1 MKKITQEEFLK
12 RVALINPPFSLENFV
27 YSGSAVKSLA
37 VCPSHGNF
45 YISPSAVLGG
55 TGCPKCGVAKR
66 AKGRQMSFEAFAK
79 TSTEKHKGLYTYSEK
94 DWIGGK
100 TKISLRCPVHGIDFT
115 QTAHLHALGRTGC
128 SRCESEKSSATQS
141 MPQEKFLE
149 KCLQVHGNL
158 YDLSLVSYKNS
169 SAQITVVCKKHG
181 EFSCRAGNFIHR
193 KSGCPKCAYEKNG
206 ERSRH
211 TLEAYLPRFEAA
223 HGDTYTYKQ
232 VTLRGKTSYV
242 LAVCKV
248 HGDFKQTVQDHI
260 RGIGCKKCSFKLWDQ
275 ASFLAEAKKVHGD
288 TYDYSKTIYVKS
300 TEKVTITCRV
310 HGDFFQEPNY
320 HINSKQGCRSCGLS
334 GPSAGQ
340 IEVYQFL
347 SALVPCETDYRFD
360 GRKELDV
367 YLPTLNL
374 AVEYNGLIWHST
386 KFSKSLHHLADKTKL
401 AESKGIRLLHI
412 YADEW
417 DSKRSAVEGLLT
429 HAVGASP
436 RVYART
442 TRCLQIDKETANLF
456 LDRTHLRGKVLGESV
471 SYGLFDKEGGLISV
485 MSFSRLVSHQ
495 GVPKDLAVFEL
506 RRYASTCAVVGGASK
521 LFKRF
526 LADHPETKRVVT
538 YSENRLFT
546 GKVYEMLGFKH
557 TADIPP
563 DYWYVRA
570 SSKKRHNKA
579 KFRRSNLR
587 AILGDGFD
595 PNLSEVSNCVRAG
608 WFRLFDCG
616 KKRWEFNP

>member
-12 RVALINPPFSLENFV
+12 RAALINPPFSLENFV
-27 YSGSAVKSLA
+27 YSGSTVKSLA

-45 YISPSAVLGG
+45 YISPSAVLRG

-66 AKGRQMSFEAFAK
+66 AKGRQMSFEAFVKA
-79 TSTEKHKGLYTYSEK
+79 STEKHNGLYTYSEK
-94 DWIGGK
+94 DWVGGK
-100 TKISLRCPVHGIDFT
+100 TKINLRCPVHDIDFT

-128 SRCESEKSSATQS
+128 SKCESEKSSATQS
-141 MPQEKFLE
+141 MPQEKFIE
-149 KCLQVHGNL
+149 KCKRVHGNL
-158 YDLSLVSYKNS
+158 YDLSLVRYKNS
-169 SAQITVVCKKHG
+169 ASPVTIVCKKHG

-206 ERSRH
+206 ERNRH

-223 HGDTYTYKQ
+223 HGDAYTYKQ
-232 VTLRGKTSYV
+232 VVFRGKTSYV
-242 LAVCKV
+242 HAVCKV

-288 TYDYSKTIYVKS
+288 TYDYSKTKYVKS
-300 TEKVTITCRV
+300 TEKVTITCRI
-310 HGDFFQEPNY
+310 HGDFLQEPNY

-347 SALVPCETDYRFD
+347 STLVPCETDYRFD

-386 KFSKSLHHLADKTKL
+386 KFSKSLHHLAEKSEL
-401 AESKGIRLLHI
+401 AASKGIRVLHI
-412 YADEW
+412 YSDEW
-417 DSKRSAVEGLLT
+417 EHNKKAVEELLT
-429 HAVGASP
+429 HAVGLSTKI
-436 RVYART
+436 YARDT
-442 TRCLQIDKETANLF
+442 SWSLVNKADADLF
-456 LDRTHLRGKVLGESV
+456 LNSHHLRGAVPGESLD
-471 SYGLFDKEGGLISV
+471 YGLFDSTGELVSV
-485 MSFSRLVSHQ
+485 MSFSRLISHQ
-495 GVPKDLAVFEL
+495 GVARDAEVFEL
-506 RRYASTCAVVGGASK
+506 RRFASTCAVVGGASK

-526 LADHPETKRVVT
+526 LADHPETKRVIT

-546 GKVYEMLGFKH
+546 GKVYETLGFKH

-570 SSKKRHNKA
+570 SSKKRYNKA
-579 KFRRSNLR
+579 QFRRSKLQT
-587 AILGDGFD
+587 ILGDDFD

-616 KKRWEFNP
+616 KKRWEFKP